1 MKYFKSTLVGI
12 VAMFVIC
19 VVIPALVTLVP
30 LSLLLLRGMWSG
42 GAGIAFG
49 PVTWHAPTLRDL
61 LFLLSAFGLG
71 FFWELRRVERR
82 QLPASQSEFH

>member
-19 VVIPALVTLVP
+19 GVIPALVP
-30 LSLLLLRGMWSG
+30 LCLFLIREMRSG
-42 GAGIAFG
+42 GVGIASGHF
-49 PVTWHAPTLRDL
+49 TWHAPTLRDV

-82 QLPASQSEFH
+82 QLPAAKIEFH